1 MPPLIRMETMA
12 WSTREIAALSGTSL
26 RAVRHYHDVGL
37 LAEPERRTNGYKQY
51 GVTHLVRLVRIKRLV
66 DLGFSLSQIAAMG
79 DADDHPAAELRALD
93 DELAATIE
101 QLQQARTEVR
111 QILDQ
116 KAPTDLPTE
125 FVSPHAVAKLSE
137 ADRSLVVL
145 LSRVLGPRGRQVY
158 AHLLENAPDDPVA
171 CEFDDLA
178 SDADERT
185 REDLAERLV
194 PYLLSVRE
202 AHPGLAESRA
212 DAPGGA
218 QFAGRAINEAMQ
230 ELHTEAQL
238 DVLRRSRD
246 IIRATTAEA
255 ATGPGGS

>member
-1 MPPLIRMETMA
+1 MA

-79 DADDHPAAELRALD
+79 NADDHPAAELRALD
-93 DELAATIE
+93 EELAATIE
-101 QLQQARTEVR
+101 QLQQARAEVR

-125 FVSPHAVAKLSE
+125 FVSPHAVATLSE

-145 LSRVLGPRGRQVY
+145 LSRVLGPQGLQIY

-171 CEFDDLA
+171 HEYDELA
-178 SDADERT
+178 PDADECT
-185 REDLAERLV
+185 RADLAERLV
-194 PYLLSVRE
+194 PYLLSVRA
-202 AHPGLAESRA
+202 AHPGLVDSHA

-218 QFAGRAINEAMQ
+218 HFAGRAINEAMQ
-230 ELHTEAQL
+230 ELYNEAQL

-246 IIRATTAEA
+246 LIRATTAEA
-255 ATGPGGS
+255 ATEPGGS